1 MNERWVCKRCF
12 TSVDGSL
19 VSCPNC
25 GLARGSEVPAG
36 AWTPVGATPGEL
48 AAPGTPGAPAAPARR
63 SGWQGLVRFWWI
75 PVVVIVAASALL
87 FSVRRDDSGA
97 ITGAGSL
104 TVSDLRVGDCF
115 NLQDENEELIGEVD
129 AKPCNEP
136 HVYEMYFVGNLPDGE
151 FPAQSTM
158 DQFAADNCLPAF
170 EEFVGLSYQ
179 ESLLEV
185 FYLTPSEDSWDAGDQ
200 SVQCAV
206 HHPALEAVSASYRD
220 SRQ

>member
-12 TSVDGSL
+12 TSVDGTEI
-19 VSCPNC
+19 SCPNC

-36 AWTPVGATPGEL
+36 AWTPGA
-48 AAPGTPGAPAAPARR
+48 AAGQGTEAMPGAPAAPAPR
-63 SGWQGLVRFWWI
+63 SGWQGLLRFWWI
-75 PVVVIVAASALL
+75 PVILVVAGSAIF
-87 FSVRRDDSGA
+87 FSARRDDSGA
-97 ITGAGSL
+97 ITGAGAL

-115 NLQDENEELIGEVD
+115 NLQDETEELIGEVD
-129 AKPCNEP
+129 AKPCTEP
-136 HVYEMYFVGNLPDGE
+136 HVYEMYFVQDMPDSD
-151 FPAQSTM
+151 FPGQPSM

-179 ESLLEV
+179 ESILEV
-185 FYLTPSEDSWDAGDQ
+185 FYLTPSQESWDSGDK

-206 HHPALEAVSASYRD
+206 HHPALETVSESYRG

>member
-12 TSVDGSL
+12 TSVDGSQ
-19 VSCPNC
+19 VSCSNC

-36 AWTPVGATPGEL
+36 AWSPGEG
-48 AAPGTPGAPAAPARR
+48 ATPGAPAAPR
-63 SGWQGLVRFWWI
+63 SGWQGLLRFWWI

-87 FSVRRDDSGA
+87 FTARRDDSGA
-97 ITGAGSL
+97 ITGGGTL

-115 NLQDENEELIGEVD
+115 NLQDPDEELIGEVD
-129 AKPCNEP
+129 AKPCTEP
-136 HVYEMYFVGNLPDGE
+136 HIYEMYFVGDMPDGD
-151 FPAQSTM
+151 FPGQAAM
-158 DQFAADNCLPAF
+158 DQFAADQCLPAF

-179 ESLLEV
+179 ESILEI
-185 FYLTPSEDSWDAGDQ
+185 FYLTPSEESWDAGDL

-206 HHPALEAVSASYRD
+206 HHPALETVSESYRN